1 MSTLETG
8 PKLNWTRDNQMYE
21 RYRVWKKKVEFIF
34 RSALADS
41 TPKQLVSYLKYWM
54 GDQGIPLIEK
64 WESTGKLDYSN
75 AEETPA
81 TEGGRRRILSSG
93 YKVQTYWDLLDEE
106 FKPKGN
112 KLLSIIELW
121 TCSKQGDKPLNQWLT
136 QVYNLVNICKYP
148 EDSTDRIIR
157 DVLIAGCN
165 SNHARDKIIRQGEA
179 VTLNQVIEI
188 LQTEELAHSTMQ
200 QIQGYDKKPTG
211 SIYYQS
217 YEKSKKSKNPSN
229 EQNSSSSSPTGS
241 IYYQSYEKSK
251 KSKNPSN
258 EQNSSSSSPTGSKR
272 KCFRCGEPF
281 SRQHMKECRAQNV
294 TCNGCGIKGHLKKCC
309 KKSGNFPKDD
319 SNRQKQSSST
329 DPSRMNFASTLPQ
342 TETEF
347 FDEKGTLKQYI
358 PQNQQQHTGSM
369 YVLKKFQGNPNDDIL
384 FSDNG
389 VEIQHSVSD
398 PDPTPIPTPDFP
410 FQEFLLTEVVNQS
423 QKDSYSI
430 SDTLVSRECSDS
442 TKKAPTSTD
451 FSLKSMQNCSS
462 DEEMAFSR
470 DLTVSTAPTQS
481 SRDSNTISIPD
492 NSATRKSNPGIH
504 TGITPG
510 IMTDTPS
517 TPTTFPVETDVAEI
531 PEENPVHSSNYRSV
545 IPTDTQALTA
555 LQNLIS
561 DDFQAKNTHS
571 TQRKGEET
579 PDTRSDIQDEAFQL
593 IQKIHNQLQQVQWD
607 LQRLHS
613 LHKYKN

>member
-8 PKLNWTRDNQMYE
+8 PKLNWTGDYQMYE

-34 RSALADS
+34 CSALADS

-81 TEGGRRRILSSG
+81 TEGGRRRTLSSG

-121 TCSKQGDKPLNQWLT
+121 TRSKQGDKPLNQWLT

-148 EDSTDRIIR
+148 EDSIDRIIR
-157 DVLIAGCN
+157 DVLIVGCN

-179 VTLNQVIEI
+179 ITLNQVIEI
-188 LQTEELAHSTMQ
+188 LQAEESAYSTMQ
-200 QIQGYDKKPTG
+200 QIQGYEKKPPA

-217 YEKSKKSKNPSN
+217 YDSRSKKSKNPSN
-229 EQNSSSSSPTGS
+229 EQNSSSS
-241 IYYQSYEKSK
+241 
-251 KSKNPSN
+251 
-258 EQNSSSSSPTGSKR
+258 PTGSKK

-281 SRQHMKECRAQNV
+281 SRQHMKECKAQDV
-294 TCNGCGIKGHLKKCC
+294 ICNGCGIKGHLKKCC
-309 KKSGNFPKDD
+309 KKSGNFPKD
-319 SNRQKQSSST
+319 SNRQNQSSSSG
-329 DPSRMNFASTLPQ
+329 PGKMNIASAVPPL
-342 TETEF
+342 EADF
-347 FDEKGTLKQYI
+347 FDEKGLPKQYI

-369 YVLKKFQGNPNDDIL
+369 YVLKKFQGNPKDDIL

-389 VEIQHSVSD
+389 VEIQHSVSG
-398 PDPTPIPTPDFP
+398 PDPAPIPTPDFP
-410 FQEFLLTEVVNQS
+410 FQEFPLTEVVNQS
-423 QKDSYSI
+423 QIDYYSI
-430 SDTLVSRECSDS
+430 SDTPVPRECSNSSRKAIKSGLNSS
-442 TKKAPTSTD
+442 TH
-451 FSLKSMQNCSS
+451 
-462 DEEMAFSR
+462 EELREIKGSAI
-470 DLTVSTAPTQS
+470 STAPTQS

-492 NSATRKSNPGIH
+492 NSATRKSNPGID

-517 TPTTFPVETDVAEI
+517 TPTTFSEETNVTAIHAEI
-531 PEENPVHSSNYRSV
+531 PERLQMHSSNYRSV

-555 LQNLIS
+555 LQNLLS
-561 DDFQAKNTHS
+561 DDFETHS

-579 PDTRSDIQDEAFQL
+579 PDTRSTKRNEAFQL
-593 IQKIHNQLQQVQWD
+593 IQKIHNQLQTVQWD
-607 LQRLHS
+607 LQRLQS
-613 LHKYKN
+613 MHKYDF

>member
-8 PKLNWTRDNQMYE
+8 PKLDWTRDNQMYE
-21 RYRVWKKKVEFIF
+21 RYRIWRKKVEFIF
-34 RSALADS
+34 CSALADS

-81 TEGGRRRILSSG
+81 TDGGRRRILSSG

-112 KLLSIIELW
+112 KLLSIIELS
-121 TCSKQGDKPLNQWLT
+121 TRSKQGDKPLNQWLT

-157 DVLIAGCN
+157 DVLIVGCN
-165 SNHARDKIIRQGEA
+165 SNHARDKIIQQGEA

-188 LQTEELAHSTMQ
+188 LQTEESAHSTMQ
-200 QIQGYDKKPTG
+200 QIQGYEKKPTG
-211 SIYYQS
+211 SIYYQAYDS
-217 YEKSKKSKNPSN
+217 RSKKSK
-229 EQNSSSSSPTGS
+229 T
-241 IYYQSYEKSK
+241 
-251 KSKNPSN
+251 PSN

-319 SNRQKQSSST
+319 SNRQNQSSST
-329 DPSRMNFASTLPQ
+329 GPGKMNIASAVLQ
-342 TETEF
+342 ADF
-347 FDEKGTLKQYI
+347 FDEKGVLKQYI
-358 PQNQQQHTGSM
+358 PQNQQQYQHTGSM
-369 YVLKKFQGNPNDDIL
+369 YVLKKFQGNPSDDIL

-398 PDPTPIPTPDFP
+398 PDPAPIESPDFP
-410 FQEFLLTEVVNQS
+410 FQEFPLTEVVIQS
-423 QKDSYSI
+423 QIDSSSI
-430 SDTLVSRECSDS
+430 SDTLDPRECSNS
-442 TKKAPTSTD
+442 SRKATKSTD
-451 FSLKSMQNCSS
+451 LPLKSGLDSSS
-462 DEEMAFSR
+462 DEEMRESR

-481 SRDSNTISIPD
+481 SRDFSTISISD
-492 NSATRKSNPGIH
+492 NSIPRKSIP
-504 TGITPG
+504 GITPR

-517 TPTTFPVETDVAEI
+517 TPTTFPVETDVTEI
-531 PEENPVHSSNYRSV
+531 PEEVQMHSSNYRSV
-545 IPTDTQALTA
+545 MPTDIQALTV
-555 LQNLIS
+555 LQDLVS

-579 PDTRSDIQDEAFQL
+579 PDTHPDIRDEAFQL

>member
-1 MSTLETG
+1 MAMSTLETG

-34 RSALADS
+34 CSALADS

-54 GDQGIPLIEK
+54 DDQGIPLIEK

-157 DVLIAGCN
+157 DVLIVGCN
-165 SNHARDKIIRQGEA
+165 SNHARDRIIRQGEA
-179 VTLNQVIEI
+179 ITLNQVIEI
-188 LQTEELAHSTMQ
+188 LQTEESTHSTMQ
-200 QIQGYDKKPTG
+200 QIQGYEKKPTA

-217 YEKSKKSKNPSN
+217 YEKSKKSKVPSN
-229 EQNSSSSSPTGS
+229 EQNSSSSPTGS
-241 IYYQSYEKSK
+241 
-251 KSKNPSN
+251 
-258 EQNSSSSSPTGSKR
+258 TGSKR

-281 SRQHMKECRAQNV
+281 SRQHMKECRAQDV
-294 TCNGCGIKGHLKKCC
+294 ICNGCGIKGHLKKCC
-309 KKSGNFPKDD
+309 KKSGNFPKD
-319 SNRQKQSSST
+319 SNQQNQSSST
-329 DPSRMNFASTLPQ
+329 GPGKMNIASAVSQ
-342 TETEF
+342 ADF
-347 FDEKGTLKQYI
+347 FDEKGVLKEYT
-358 PQNQQQHTGSM
+358 PQNQHTGSM
-369 YVLKKFQGNPNDDIL
+369 FILKKVQDPNNAIFLSED
-384 FSDNG
+384 G
-389 VEIQHSVSD
+389 EEIQHSVSD
-398 PDPTPIPTPDFP
+398 PDPAPILSPDFP
-410 FQEFLLTEVVNQS
+410 FQEFPLTEVVNQS

-430 SDTLVSRECSDS
+430 SDTSDPRECSNSSRKAIKSSLNSS
-442 TKKAPTSTD
+442 TH
-451 FSLKSMQNCSS
+451 
-462 DEEMAFSR
+462 EELREIKGSA
-470 DLTVSTAPTQS
+470 VSTAPTQS

-492 NSATRKSNPGIH
+492 NSTTRKSNPGINP
-504 TGITPG
+504 GITTG

-517 TPTTFPVETDVAEI
+517 ITTTFPVETDVTAIPAEI
-531 PEENPVHSSNYRSV
+531 PEEVQMHSSNYRSV

-579 PDTRSDIQDEAFQL
+579 PDTRSELQDEAFQL